1 MTVQGSEGYE
11 LTWDDIVQRLQ
22 VTADVPLIKE
32 ITSGGNSISFGTAA
46 QQEFG
51 VPVFVV
57 VNDTWAPGVY
67 KAYLNND
74 SSGSP
79 VTILNVYLE

>member
-22 VTADVPLIKE
+22 VTADVPLIKV
-32 ITSGGNSISFGTAA
+32 ITSGGNSVSFETAA
-46 QQEFG
+46 EQEYG
-51 VPVFVV
+51 NPDFVV

-67 KAYLNND
+67 KAYLYHD
-74 SSGSP
+74 RSGSP
-79 VTILNVYLE
+79 VTIQNVYLE

>member
-1 MTVQGSEGYE
+1 MTVQGSKGYE

-22 VTADVPLIKE
+22 VTADVPLIKD
-32 ITSGGNSISFGTAA
+32 ITSGGNTISFRSAVL
-46 QQEFG
+46 QEILNYTFA
-51 VPVFVV
+51 V

-67 KAYLNND
+67 KAYLYVD
-74 SSGSP
+74 RSGSP